1 MSFAPVIPGGG
12 LTGWA
17 FLGRT
22 LAAQKKAFAADAQAG
37 RDKEYFRDR
46 IGAVDT
52 AGALLDD
59 RRLLSVAL
67 TAFGLERDI
76 NNRAFLRKV
85 LEDGTLS
92 PGALANRLADK
103 RYLDFARAFGFGDF
117 PVPNTK
123 KSDFADKV
131 LGAFEAKKFEAAV
144 GQVSSDMRLALNA
157 RTELAAIAGRSL
169 SADGK
174 WYAAMGSPPLRQ
186 VLQTAFGLPSSFV
199 SVDIDRQ
206 LAILKARAGTALG
219 ESGIDQFTD
228 PARVDKVVRLF
239 LLRSGPTGGATSPAL
254 SLLQGAG
261 MGGVVLS
268 RYA

>member
-17 FLGRT
+17 FLSRT
-22 LAAQKKAFAADAQAG
+22 LAAQKKAFATGAQTRG
-37 RDKEYFRDR
+37 DEEYFRDR
-46 IGAVDT
+46 IGAVGSAD
-52 AGALLDD
+52 ALLGD

-67 TAFGLERDI
+67 TAFGLEGDL

-103 RYLDFARAFGFGDF
+103 RYLEFARAFGFGDL

-131 LGAFEAKKFEAAV
+131 LGAYEAKRFEAAV
-144 GQVSSDMRLALNA
+144 GQVSGDMRLALNA
-157 RTELAAIAGRSL
+157 RSELAAIAGRSL

-206 LAILKARAGTALG
+206 LAILKARAGAALG
-219 ESGIDQFTD
+219 ESGIEQFAD
-228 PARVDKVVRLF
+228 PARVDRIVRLF
-239 LLRSGPTGGATSPAL
+239 LLRSAAAGGATSPAL
-254 SLLQGAG
+254 SLLQGTDRTG
-261 MGGVVLS
+261 LSLS